1 MDPLDDKELNQL
13 LQKWEAPVAPAGM
26 RVAAGR
32 AQQSLWKWA
41 WSGRI
46 QVPVPIGA
54 AIVFGAITF
63 WIYSSRSVQAPIAIP
78 AGKAVVNPTAPQVSP
93 NPSATPR
100 PVEHTSPLVGEKES
114 AVTAALSGFQPVQQ
128 LEPRVVRVQP

>member
-13 LQKWEAPVAPAGM
+13 LQKWEAPDAPAGM
-26 RVAAGR
+26 RVATGR
-32 AQQSLWKWA
+32 AQKSLWKWV

-46 QVPVPIGA
+46 HVPVPVGLAMI
-54 AIVFGAITF
+54 FGAIAF
-63 WIYSSRSVQAPIAIP
+63 WIYSSTSVQKPIAIP

-93 NPSATPR
+93 NPPATPR
-100 PVEHTSPLVGEKES
+100 PVEHDSPPAGGNEA

-128 LEPRVVRVQP
+128 LEPKVIRVQP